1 MYFKQIDTLRAFA
14 VIFVIYS
21 HWGSQNSIINQLF
34 PIGFLGVNI
43 FFVISGFLIT
53 RILLSNKNL
62 INSKS
67 KVIKSFFL
75 RRTLRIFPLYY
86 ATLFFLWL
94 VNFPGLRED
103 FLPYLFYYC
112 NIDYYWNNQMHGILS
127 PRWSLA
133 VEEQFYLIWPFLILF
148 INKIRMKIFFI
159 TVILFAFLLRSY
171 LTIVYPEKELVQFLM
186 TSNLDSLAG
195 GGLLAYFYKYD
206 IVKFTYLANKKR
218 VLVLFFVGFTLLI
231 FNSFYFYNGIFTG
244 ILPVN
249 LKAIGSTLIS
259 LPMVIM
265 AIKGYRGFLGKFM
278 SNKVLIYIGK
288 ISYGIYLY
296 HSLVFLLMRQAG
308 INITNPLLKNTV
320 GFLFLLLISS
330 ISWYFFEKPIN
341 NLKKYFLYRYD

>member
-14 VIFVIYS
+14 VILVIYS

-34 PIGFLGVNI
+34 PVGFFGVNI

-53 RILLSNKNL
+53 QILLSHKNQ

-86 ATLFFLWL
+86 ATLFFLW
-94 VNFPGLRED
+94 VINYPGLREN

-112 NIDYYWNNQMHGILS
+112 NIDYYWDNEMHGILS

-148 INKIRMKIFFI
+148 ISKIRLKIFFI
-159 TVILFAFLLRSY
+159 AVILFAFLLRSY
-171 LTIVYPEKELVQFLM
+171 LTVVYPEKELVQFLM

-206 IVKFTYLANKKR
+206 MLKFTYIANKKR
-218 VLVLFFVGFTLLI
+218 VLAILLVGVILLI
-231 FNSFYFYNGIFTG
+231 LNSFYFYNKIFTG

-249 LKAIGSTLIS
+249 LKAIGCTLIS
-259 LPMVIM
+259 LSLVVM
-265 AIKGYRGFLGKFM
+265 AIKGYRGFLGKLM

-288 ISYGIYLY
+288 ISYGLYLY
-296 HSLVFLLMRQAG
+296 HSLIFLIMRRVG
-308 INITNPLLKNTV
+308 INITNPMLKNTI
-320 GFLFLLLISS
+320 GFMLLLLISS
-330 ISWYFFEKPIN
+330 ASWYFFEKPIN
-341 NLKKYFLYRYD
+341 NLKKYFSYRYD